1 MLNFMFKPKNQR
13 FGFFIGYMMYHFLCL
28 TVLKCWRKMAG
39 TKKLKISIERER
51 GGQKF
56 KLHMQNCGTFSNF
69 HHLKIYEK

>member
-1 MLNFMFKPKNQR
+1 MFKPKNQR

-51 GGQKF
+51 RAKIQITHAKLWHFF
-56 KLHMQNCGTFSNF
+56 KLSS
-69 HHLKIYEK
+69 LEDI